1 MEKNFKNFIK
11 KNKIGNI
18 KINAFELDE
27 LFSSIFVICEDN
39 KDVIFLEKEL
49 KKIITENANERK
61 FFLSEKENNEIY

>member
-1 MEKNFKNFIK
+1 MEKNFIK

-27 LFSSIFVICEDN
+27 LFSSIFVICEDD

-61 FFLSEKENNEIY
+61 FFLSEKENDEMY

>member
-18 KINAFELDE
+18 KINSFELDE
-27 LFSSIFVICEDN
+27 LFSSIFVICEDD